1 MATILDK
8 TLAKQVLLRF
18 PDRFRTE
25 HIDLAMPGFSG
36 AMIARVSCAAG
47 DYCLRGW
54 PPNGMPEQRLLG
66 LHNLLRHVYDQGV
79 VSVSVPVTAYDG
91 STLVFLH
98 NRVWQLEPWMPGTAD
113 FWNNTSESRLRA
125 AMRCLAA
132 WH

>member
-1 MATILDK
+1 MATIPYQ
-8 TLAKQVLLRF
+8 AVAEQVLLCF

-25 HIDLAMPGFSG
+25 QIHSATPGFSG
-36 AMIARVSCAAG
+36 ALIARVSCAAG

-54 PPNGMPEQRLLG
+54 PPDDMPVQRRLG
-66 LHNLLRHVYDQGV
+66 LHNLLRHIYGQGV
-79 VSVSVPVTAYDG
+79 VSVSVPVSANDG

-98 NRVWQLEPWMPGTAD
+98 NRAWQLEPWMPGTAD
-113 FWNNTSESRLRA
+113 FWSNPSEIRLRA